1 MSPQPVPQ
9 LGGAA
14 LLSSGNVAE
23 KPPGT
28 EDPRSCPVLHARGPG
43 GVLSAEHVVTW
54 LWPKY
59 EDIGSS
65 SRDYINSKERSLIPT
80 PPLRK
85 VVTTNVY

>member
-1 MSPQPVPQ
+1 M
-9 LGGAA
+9 
-14 LLSSGNVAE
+14 LSSGNVAE

-28 EDPRSCPVLHARGPG
+28 EDPPSFPVLHTREPG

-54 LWPKY
+54 LWPKC
-59 EDIGSS
+59 EDIGGS